1 MIFVFGSNLE
11 GRHER
16 GAAKD
21 ALEKYGAVYGQG
33 IGHYGNSYALPTKR
47 TKRITMRIEDVEYHV
62 GVFLRYAT
70 MHPELEFNVTR
81 VGCGL
86 AGFRESQIAPM
97 FRDAPPNCFLPKG
110 WRKA

>member
-21 ALEKYGAVYGQG
+21 ALDSYGAVYGQG
-33 IGHYGNSYALPTKR
+33 IGHFGNSYALPTKR
-47 TKRITMRIEDVEYHV
+47 TKWIKMSLAEVSYHIE
-62 GVFLRYAT
+62 VFLRYAT
-70 MHPELEFNVTR
+70 MHPELQFNVTK

-86 AGFRESQIAPM
+86 AGFTEAQIAP
-97 FRDAPPNCFLPKG
+97 FFAEAPSNCSLPDG
-110 WRKA
+110 WRA